1 MKIRPVGDELFHVD
15 GQTGMTKLTV
25 AFLNFVIAP
34 INVKFHSSQKYSGEE
49 RDLIPRFTW
58 CVVLYTN
65 FEMYIFFI
73 LTKLPGGDFLTSW
86 NMLLNRM

>member
-49 RDLIPRFTW
+49 RDLIPRFT
-58 CVVLYTN
+58 
-65 FEMYIFFI
+65 
-73 LTKLPGGDFLTSW
+73 
-86 NMLLNRM
+86 